1 MPKLVG
7 HEDQLNNLYL
17 RFTSKNLS
25 NSTILFGPKGIG
37 KRTFVND
44 LICKIIEFSF
54 NNNNFK
60 HHINLFYN
68 NTHPN
73 IKLIT
78 RENDIKTKK
87 LKSNIT
93 IDQIRNLKQFIN
105 ETSSIR
111 DLNKFIIFDSVDD
124 LNINSSN
131 SFLKTLEEP
140 KSDTFLFLISHQI
153 SSLLPT
159 VRSRCLKIKLNNH
172 NKEQFSYIIKQKIE
186 NISDDSIQ
194 FFYEI
199 TKGSPGIAISLFD
212 HNIIDLFDRTINF
225 LFDKKL
231 TDENLILCD
240 TISKFDNDK
249 FKNYLSILKSIL
261 IFLNKI
267 KLNSLDTN
275 EYLSK
280 NFKRLISI
288 SNTIPINYIIN
299 KLDFLSNNENDLFI
313 FNLDKKLFMLNFLR
327 N

>member
-1 MPKLVG
+1 MNYLTGFQNDFNKLV
-7 HEDQLNNLYL
+7 DLYN
-17 RFTSKNLS
+17 TKNLH
-25 NSTILFGPKGIG
+25 NAIIIYGPKGIG
-37 KRTFVND
+37 KRVFIDNL
-44 LICKIIEFSF
+44 LISF
-54 NNNNFK
+54 FEKNYSENNLK
-60 HHINLFYN
+60 HHINLFKN
-68 NTHPN
+68 NSHPN
-73 IKLIT
+73 IKIIEKEID
-78 RENDIKTKK
+78 RKTKK
-87 LKSNIT
+87 IKTNIS
-93 IDQIRNLKQFIN
+93 INQIRNLKKFVK
-105 ETSSIR
+105 ETSTIKN
-111 DLNKFIIFDSVDD
+111 LNKFVIVDSADD
-124 LNINSSN
+124 LNTSSSN

-172 NKEQFSYIIKQKIE
+172 NKEQFSYIIKQQIE